1 MINRPDYRSRISQ
14 YNGTLNAFVD
24 QTKEL
29 GDGLA
34 WAVKS
39 NIAVKNLP
47 LTAGCAAYKN
57 SIAVQDSEVVSRI
70 RQAGGIILGTVN
82 MHEGALGATTDN
94 PEFGRTFNPWR
105 HGYTAGGSSGG
116 SAAAVAAGLC
126 DIALGTDTMGSVRI
140 PSAYCG
146 VQGHKPTYGIVP
158 TSGVV
163 PLSTS
168 LDYVGPIARDV
179 DTLWKAMSIISSKK
193 FDGELPLTKLKGLKI
208 GVWSGTSNID
218 ISEAVIRGFED
229 VCKWIQE
236 EGAII
241 GNFNP
246 PDYEYSKSRRAGL
259 LVSEIEAATAHGIS
273 TEDETPDGFSKEFIE
288 MMRWGSRQSIEKK
301 TEAYKQI
308 EVIRNSAKRIWCD
321 FDFVISPTAP
331 QQAFSFDDNVPA
343 NQADFTAWANFANLP
358 ATSIYSGLSAAHLP
372 LALQILGPTNQDA
385 GVLGLAA
392 TLETIFGKPPMPV
405 KYSFVS

>member
-1 MINRPDYRSRISQ
+1 MINRPDYRSRISHF
-14 YNGTLNAFVD
+14 NGTLNAFVD
-24 QTKEL
+24 QTNEN

-34 WAVKS
+34 WTVKS
-39 NIAVKNLP
+39 NIAVRNLP

-57 SIAVQDSEVVSRI
+57 SISVQDSEVVSRI
-70 RQAGGIILGTVN
+70 RQTGGIILGTVN

-94 PEFGRTFNPWR
+94 PEFGRTFNPWKK
-105 HGYTAGGSSGG
+105 GYTAGGSSGG
-116 SAAAVAAGLC
+116 SASAVAAGLC

-163 PLSTS
+163 PLSTT
-168 LDYVGPIARDV
+168 LDYVGPMARDV

-193 FDGELPLTKLKGLKI
+193 FDMELPLTNLKGLKI
-208 GVWSGTSNID
+208 GVWSGTSETD
-218 ISEAVIRGFED
+218 ISEAVIRGFKD
-229 VCKWIQE
+229 VCKRIQE

-241 GNFNP
+241 FDFNP

-259 LVSEIEAATAHGIS
+259 LVSEIEAAKTHGVS
-273 TEDETPDGFSKEFIE
+273 TEEDIPDGFSKEFME
-288 MMRWGSRQSIEKK
+288 MMLWGSRQSVEKK
-301 TEAYKQI
+301 AEAYKHI
-308 EVIRNSAKRIWCD
+308 EVIRHSAKRVWCD

-331 QQAFSFDDNVPA
+331 QQAFSFDDNVPS

-358 ATSIYSGLSAAHLP
+358 ATSIYSGLSAVNLP
-372 LALQILGPTNQDA
+372 LAVQILGPTDQDA
-385 GVLGLAA
+385 NLLGLAM
-392 TLETIFGKPPMPV
+392 TLERLFGKPPMPM
-405 KYSFVS
+405 KYSFVN